1 MGHDYKLPGGAAE
14 KIIFSCVYFT
24 LGRDILIVSV
34 EIFFFCSYLFSYQ
47 CLCQREAPQRVQLNT
62 VPGCKPWF

>member
-34 EIFFFCSYLFSYQ
+34 EIFFFVFISLPLSEGGSTKGSVEYCTWMQALV
-47 CLCQREAPQRVQLNT
+47 LVGN
-62 VPGCKPWF
+62 